1 MIKVKIL
8 KVAENNIREQNVL
21 IIICTVIDIM
31 SNSLINPDS
40 NEYVFVFGI
49 NSTISKKIQNN
60 PLNNI
65 EIYLND
71 YCLKEIRFDEIDQK
85 FGYFHYDLL
94 EEIDRLKK
102 KENLDEGKLINSIN
116 ECVLHC
122 HTDMYFYFLINVVLF
137 RESGLFNLTVFDRKI
152 FVEKYLN
159 ILSVISMEVF
169 KIKYEEYDMLLDS
182 EILYAKRNY
191 IDAIEYGKELINTVY
206 LYIDNN
212 VSDEIA
218 STLDSDDFK
227 PKYMQEVIMTSIQ
240 IVKRR
245 IKNNI
250 SSSEYF
256 DHEISIT
263 KNGTEIKIFPT
274 FHGFRQ
280 RSYILELSKDGLLQD
295 RLCKYLNDNKIT
307 RIGDLNFTN
316 KLDSKWVF
324 KHDNILLPFF
334 VNLSNSKNVSKFNLQ
349 NRKSIFT
356 SIFKQGQLNIS
367 LLNLDN

>member
-1 MIKVKIL
+1 MIKFKIL

-31 SNSLINPDS
+31 SDLLINPDS

-49 NSTISKKIQNN
+49 NSTTSKKIRNN

-65 EIYLND
+65 EINLND
-71 YCLKEIRFDEIDQK
+71 YGLKEIRFDEIDQK
-85 FGYFHYDLL
+85 FGYLHNDLL
-94 EEIDRLKK
+94 EEIDRLRK

-116 ECVLHC
+116 ECVLCC

-137 RESGLFNLTVFDRKI
+137 RESGLFNLTAIDRKI

-159 ILSVISMEVF
+159 ILSVISKEVF
-169 KIKYEEYDMLLDS
+169 YITYEEYDMLSDS
-182 EILYAKRNY
+182 EILFFKNNY
-191 IDAIEYGKELINTVY
+191 KDAIEYGKELINTVY

-212 VSDEIA
+212 VSDEIVQI
-218 STLDSDDFK
+218 LDNDNFK
-227 PKYMQEVIMTSIQ
+227 QRYVQEVIMSSIR

-250 SSSEYF
+250 SSYEYF

-280 RSYILELSKDGLLQD
+280 RNIIIELSKDGVLSD
-295 RLCKYLNDNKIT
+295 RLCKYLGNHKIT
-307 RIGDLNFTN
+307 RIVDLNFTN
-316 KLDSKWVF
+316 KLDSKWFF

-334 VNLSNSKNVSKFNLQ
+334 VNQSNSKNVSKFNLQ

-367 LLNLDN
+367 LLNLDS